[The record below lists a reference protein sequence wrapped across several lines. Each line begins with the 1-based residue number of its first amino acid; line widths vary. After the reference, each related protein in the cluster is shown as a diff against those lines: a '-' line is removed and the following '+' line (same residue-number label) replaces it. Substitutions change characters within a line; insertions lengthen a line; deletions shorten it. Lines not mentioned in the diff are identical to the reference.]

1 MLISVQMIYS
11 ELHLLWT
18 SFTIAPAF
26 VAPHN
31 TLWPNWLFLKRF
43 CSAVTCTPCLSPLNV
58 GRTVASFGYQPTIYK
73 FNAYCYLCSGSR
85 MISVPRWDSA
95 AFPRHAANHLYLNT
109 SIYRGIQF
117 FFFSERKKGPLLM
130 RLERKSPADKWW
142 WTESPSLH
150 IRKICLDVCDR
161 WPCWSRGGGPD
172 DLQGSLPPSTLLW
185 FYDTATEQRD
195 RPKIQHLTSSTIHL
209 HSFSLQKFPHSTFIN
224 NFTGNYLYFYI
235 PGTIIFAAQSPT

>member
-1 MLISVQMIYS
+1 MHIAIFVLEAEWSVSQ
-11 ELHLLWT
+11 
-18 SFTIAPAF
+18 
-26 VAPHN
+26 
-31 TLWPNWLFLKRF
+31 
-43 CSAVTCTPCLSPLNV
+43 
-58 GRTVASFGYQPTIYK
+58 
-73 FNAYCYLCSGSR
+73 
-85 MISVPRWDSA
+85 D
-95 AFPRHAANHLYLNT
+95 
-109 SIYRGIQF
+109 GIQQPSPGMQLIICIWTPAYIEVYNF